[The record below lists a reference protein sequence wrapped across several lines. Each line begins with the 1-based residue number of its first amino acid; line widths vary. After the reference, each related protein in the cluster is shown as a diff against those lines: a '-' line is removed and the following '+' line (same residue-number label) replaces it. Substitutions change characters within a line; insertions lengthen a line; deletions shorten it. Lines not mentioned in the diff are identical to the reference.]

1 MPAAPAAP
9 AAAAYGTDFS
19 PLPKAD
25 PPATQHTIA
34 RRKSGAQGGGNA
46 KRSKFTPTSLLTQ
59 EEVVAKQLETT
70 HKLHLSHKRENRAK
84 ATLQNT
90 QARLAIEQQRRVVAE
105 KELAEKTARTAWFD
119 KVEKVMKAKQ
129 IHNYFPDL
137 AKQYV
142 DGDMDIN
149 GFAHLFTNNLAVNA
163 VGSRGNSY
171 DPALKE
177 HLGILRDSHSP
188 NELLERGRLASG
200 RTASKHTLS
209 APRPSAK
216 PSRTSPLRV
225 SRPVTMMRLRATATL
240 RAR

>member
-1 MPAAPAAP
+1 M
-9 AAAAYGTDFS
+9 
-19 PLPKAD
+19 
-25 PPATQHTIA
+25 
-34 RRKSGAQGGGNA
+34 

-188 NELLERGRLASG
+188 VELLN
-200 RTASKHTLS
+200 
-209 APRPSAK
+209 
-216 PSRTSPLRV
+216 
-225 SRPVTMMRLRATATL
+225 TL
-240 RAR
+240 RLWVPVPARQAILRYQHANEEAGTVDIGIRANGIKTYTDRT